1 MCPPGQR
8 ASAQGPA
15 PTGTPAPATWPQ
27 GQKERGQALK
37 RPQRGPAGQGEA
49 GSGEPASFTSLV
61 PTGQASPVALIHLFL
76 IHFAHLALCFATGW
90 EDSRIFVKR
99 AKPMSR
105 YMTRG
110 RNTHRVIGRG
120 SWGWGDAQL
129 GPPQSPLESQYQF
142 PSSGGLE
149 ARDPVTQGGPGC
161 PPFRVLSFPVPR
173 GQWFSSSGSEG
184 EFFEALE
191 KAGAAVPPDLTL
203 TASRGFLWV
212 SPPTSPRRTSLGP
225 NSGFDLPPLS
235 IWVERA
241 VESLLWGA
249 SGPGRSEETEVVGA
263 QATVSP
269 PATASWLAMPASPGP
284 GRGERLRPQSWPQ

>member
-142 PSSGGLE
+142 PSSGAWRLGILSLREAQGALPSGCSASQFPEGNGSRVQVQRENFLKLWKRLGL
-149 ARDPVTQGGPGC
+149 RY
-161 PPFRVLSFPVPR
+161 
-173 GQWFSSSGSEG
+173 
-184 EFFEALE
+184 
-191 KAGAAVPPDLTL
+191 
-203 TASRGFLWV
+203 
-212 SPPTSPRRTSLGP
+212 
-225 NSGFDLPPLS
+225 
-235 IWVERA
+235 
-241 VESLLWGA
+241 LLI
-249 SGPGRSEETEVVGA
+249 
-263 QATVSP
+263 
-269 PATASWLAMPASPGP
+269 
-284 GRGERLRPQSWPQ
+284 

>member
-120 SWGWGDAQL
+120 SWGWGGRPAGPSPVPSGVPVSVPILWGPGGSGSCHSGRPRVPSLQGAQL
-129 GPPQSPLESQYQF
+129 
-142 PSSGGLE
+142 PSSQRAMVLE
-149 ARDPVTQGGPGC
+149 
-161 PPFRVLSFPVPR
+161 FRFR
-173 GQWFSSSGSEG
+173 GRIF
-184 EFFEALE
+184 
-191 KAGAAVPPDLTL
+191 
-203 TASRGFLWV
+203 
-212 SPPTSPRRTSLGP
+212 
-225 NSGFDLPPLS
+225 
-235 IWVERA
+235 
-241 VESLLWGA
+241 
-249 SGPGRSEETEVVGA
+249 
-263 QATVSP
+263 
-269 PATASWLAMPASPGP
+269 
-284 GRGERLRPQSWPQ
+284 